1 MRKIVR
7 LEYISL
13 TKLLQ
18 PILFIQIILKNIIV
32 HPFYFK
38 FVILYSYFSLGF
50 HSKTLVLYFSIWVS
64 KSLLTALHSEL
75 LLK

>member
-38 FVILYSYFSLGF
+38 FVILYSCLSLGF